1 MARSPGC
8 LGLFWC
14 TTPDH
19 DQDWFVVARDE
30 AEASRFHEAVE
41 GYGAGDA
48 GAELVLE
55 LPDDLGGAGTAPG
68 WPTRELLVACGA
80 EILSEPDAGPRVV
93 RLGDRVFVEG
103 DLARNA
109 AARAGAGEQN

>member
-1 MARSPGC
+1 MARSPGSF
-8 LGLFWC
+8 GLYWC

-30 AEASRFHEAVE
+30 AEASRFHEEAE

-48 GAELVLE
+48 GAELVSE
-55 LPDDLGGAGTAPG
+55 LPDGPRATAPG
-68 WPTRELLVACGA
+68 WPARELLIACGA
-80 EILSEPDAGPRVV
+80 EILSEPDEGPRIV

-103 DLARNA
+103 DLVRNA
-109 AARAGAGEQN
+109 AARAGAAEQN